1 MAITEKT
8 DVEHVS
14 SRDVEALTKRPTV
27 EPVPQSAKAEA
38 GVILRVDT
46 AADTGLRL
54 AKDGHTVLLPQPTD
68 DKDDPLNWPSWKK
81 HAVLFVVAWGAFCAD
96 FTSAAGSAPIL
107 LQAQEWHE
115 SISRVNETNS
125 INVLMMAL
133 GGLIWVPMTSIIGR
147 APTLFW
153 SNLIGFLFTIG
164 TALAPNFTTFYAMRA
179 LKGFFITSSQTI
191 SIAFI
196 RDMFFHH
203 ERARKI
209 GIWAL
214 LYIASPYWGPL
225 VGNFVL
231 GATHKWQDVFWTCV
245 GVCALDM
252 IVIVM
257 FLDETW
263 YNREIQS
270 SDQPRRGTGF
280 WSRMSRIVGFWE
292 FRNQK
297 GYYKPVYH
305 SFKKYIITLTKPVV
319 FLVLAAYLLFFAWA
333 IGINITTAILF
344 GTPREFGGYG
354 YSFTSLGYL
363 YFSPIVGVIFGE
375 VFGHYIN
382 DWIAQR
388 YVRKH
393 NGVFEPEARLYM
405 IYLAAIPMIG
415 GLVLLGQAL
424 DRHLSVAAV
433 IMGWGLH
440 SFGIMLTSVA
450 VSAFVLDSYPTAP
463 AEVSGWSNFA
473 RAIGGFSVGYF
484 QQPWGARVG
493 FDGSFGTQAGVVAF
507 GVIIVGIVHKYGHSL
522 RLRAGPIEQ

>member
-46 AADTGLRL
+46 AANTGLRL
-54 AKDGHTVLLPQPTD
+54 AKDGHTVLLPQPTV

-263 YNREIQS
+263 YNREIHS

-280 WSRMSRIVGFWE
+280 WSRMSRIVGIWE

-305 SFKKYIITLTKPVV
+305 
-319 FLVLAAYLLFFAWA
+319 
-333 IGINITTAILF
+333 
-344 GTPREFGGYG
+344 YG

-484 QQPWGARVG
+484 QQPWGAKVG

>member
-54 AKDGHTVLLPQPTD
+54 AKDGH
-68 DKDDPLNWPSWKK
+68 
-81 HAVLFVVAWGAFCAD
+81 
-96 FTSAAGSAPIL
+96 
-107 LQAQEWHE
+107 AQEWHE

-231 GATHKWQDVFWTCV
+231 RRHPQVAGYILDLCRRGVLWTCSF
-245 GVCALDM
+245 
-252 IVIVM
+252 IVM

-263 YNREIQS
+263 YNREIHS
-270 SDQPRRGTGF
+270 SNQPRRGAGF
-280 WSRMSRIVGFWE
+280 WSRMSRIVGIWE

-297 GYYKPVYH
+297 GYYKPVYQ

-484 QQPWGARVG
+484 QQPWGAKVG

-522 RLRAGPIEQ
+522 RLKAGPIEHKTCKETPAELRNR